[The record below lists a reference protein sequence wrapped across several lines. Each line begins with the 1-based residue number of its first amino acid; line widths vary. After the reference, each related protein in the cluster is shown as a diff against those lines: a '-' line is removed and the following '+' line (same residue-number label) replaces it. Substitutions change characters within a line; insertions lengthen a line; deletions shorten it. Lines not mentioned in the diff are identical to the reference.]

1 MGRISAKNR
10 TSCVQLYLGGVMLNI
25 LIVEDEPLFA
35 STLKHLVELNP
46 LYTVTDVAEDST
58 GALAAVARRRPDL
71 ALVDLQLAHGS
82 TGFSVAAKLAEMEIP
97 CLFTSGKAPS
107 FPIPDLALGCLVKP
121 FSEEDLVRALKAA
134 EDIVRG
140 RERLR
145 PSRPGNLRLYAEE
158 RAMVEAATPVPAP
171 VPERSIARRRL
182 RDRIGRLWRGAQRRR
197 SFG

>member
-1 MGRISAKNR
+1 
-10 TSCVQLYLGGVMLNI
+10 MLNI

-35 STLKHLVELNP
+35 NTLKHLVELNP
-46 LYTVTDVAEDST
+46 LYSVTDVAEDSA

-97 CLFTSGKAPS
+97 CMFTSGKAPS

-140 RERLR
+140 RMRLR
-145 PSRPGNLRLYAEE
+145 PSRPDNLRLYAEE
-158 RAMVEAATPVPAP
+158 RAAEEALPEAAVAI
-171 VPERSIARRRL
+171 PERSTARRRL

>member
-1 MGRISAKNR
+1 MRS
-10 TSCVQLYLGGVMLNI
+10 
-25 LIVEDEPLFA
+25 
-35 STLKHLVELNP
+35 
-46 LYTVTDVAEDST
+46 
-58 GALAAVARRRPDL
+58 
-71 ALVDLQLAHGS
+71 VDLQLAHGS

-145 PSRPGNLRLYAEE
+145 PSRPDNLRLYAEE
-158 RAMVEAATPVPAP
+158 SAAAEAAPAEAAAVPGALDRPAP
-171 VPERSIARRRL
+171 LARPDRAALARRPA
-182 RDRIGRLWRGAQRRR
+182 GGAATA
-197 SFG
+197 S

>member
-1 MGRISAKNR
+1 
-10 TSCVQLYLGGVMLNI
+10 MLNI

-35 STLKHLVELNP
+35 STLRHLVELNP
-46 LYTVTDVAEDST
+46 LYTVTDVAEDSA

-71 ALVDLQLAHGS
+71 ALVDLQLARGS

-134 EDIVRG
+134 EDIIRG

-158 RAMVEAATPVPAP
+158 RAVAEAVLAGPLPI
-171 VPERSIARRRL
+171 PESSIARRRL
-182 RDRIGRLWRGAQRRR
+182 RDRVRRLWRGVQRRC
-197 SFG
+197 SYS

>member
-1 MGRISAKNR
+1 
-10 TSCVQLYLGGVMLNI
+10 MLNI

-35 STLKHLVELNP
+35 ETLRHLIELNP
-46 LYTVTDVAEDST
+46 LYVVTDVAEDSA
-58 GALAAVARRRPDL
+58 GALAAASARRPDL

-82 TGFSVAAKLAEMEIP
+82 TGFSVAAKLAELGVA

-121 FSEEDLVRALKAA
+121 FSEEDLVRALKTA
-134 EDIVRG
+134 EDIIRG

-158 RAMVEAATPVPAP
+158 SALAEAATAVPVPVSP
-171 VPERSIARRRL
+171 RSSARRRL
-182 RDRIGRLWRGAQRRR
+182 RDRVRRLWRGLQSRR
-197 SFG
+197 SYG

>member
-1 MGRISAKNR
+1 
-10 TSCVQLYLGGVMLNI
+10 MLNI
-25 LIVEDEPLFA
+25 LIVEDEPLLA
-35 STLKHLVELNP
+35 NTLRHLVELNP
-46 LYTVTDVAEDST
+46 LYTVTDVAEDSA
-58 GALAAVARRRPDL
+58 GALAAVAQRRPDL

-107 FPIPDLALGCLVKP
+107 FPIPDLALGCLAKP

-145 PSRPGNLRLYAEE
+145 PSRPDNLRLYAEE
-158 RAMVEAATPVPAP
+158 RAAAEAASPAP
-171 VPERSIARRRL
+171 LPIPERSSARRRF
-182 RDRIGRLWRGAQRRR
+182 RDRVGRLWRGVQRRR
-197 SFG
+197 SFS

>member
-1 MGRISAKNR
+1 
-10 TSCVQLYLGGVMLNI
+10 MLNI

-35 STLKHLVELNP
+35 NTLKHLIELNP
-46 LYTVTDVAEDST
+46 LYVVTDVTEDSA

-71 ALVDLQLAHGS
+71 ALVDLQLARGS

-145 PSRPGNLRLYAEE
+145 PSRPENLRLYAEE
-158 RAMVEAATPVPAP
+158 RAAEEAAALAP
-171 VPERSIARRRL
+171 LPDRSNARRRW
-182 RDRIGRLWRGAQRRR
+182 RDRLGRLWRGAASRR
-197 SFG
+197 SYG

>member
-1 MGRISAKNR
+1 
-10 TSCVQLYLGGVMLNI
+10 MLNI

-35 STLKHLVELNP
+35 NTLKHLVELNP
-46 LYTVTDVAEDST
+46 LYVVTDMAEDSA
-58 GALAAVARRRPDL
+58 GALTAVARRRPDL

-97 CLFTSGKAPS
+97 CLFTSAKPPS

-134 EDIVRG
+134 EDIIRG

-145 PSRPGNLRLYAEE
+145 PSRPENLRLYAEE
-158 RAMVEAATPVPAP
+158 RAAEEAAPPGLLP
-171 VPERSIARRRL
+171 VPERSGARRGIRN
-182 RDRIGRLWRGAQRRR
+182 RVGRLWRGLQR
-197 SFG
+197 SYG